1 MWRCINLAV
10 GSALLAAT
18 AFAASPEPYPVK
30 PIKLVVPFGTGSA
43 SDSRARLT
51 AQYMAK
57 TLGQPVI
64 VDNQPGAQGL
74 IGAGVVARSAPD
86 GYTILIGGVTINAAN
101 ASLFKKLPYDM
112 KNDFEPISKLGTA
125 PLVLVVGS
133 TSRFT
138 SVQSIISDAKSN
150 PGALS
155 FASGAASSRVAGEM
169 FRAMTGGLDLIH
181 VPYKGNGQ
189 SLIDIIAGRVD
200 MSFID
205 LSTVLTHIQD
215 GKLKPLAV
223 TSKQR
228 SRFLPDVPTMIEAGV
243 IGYELTGWSALYAP
257 AKTPAAIVAK
267 LNEAIV
273 KASEDPQFV
282 ETILKNGGDSEVS
295 SPSELAA
302 FTAAEAQKWSA
313 AIRAAG
319 IEPD

>member
-1 MWRCINLAV
+1 MWRCIKLAV
-10 GSALLAAT
+10 GALLTAT
-18 AFAASPEPYPVK
+18 AFAASAETYPSK
-30 PIKLVVPFGTGSA
+30 PIKLVVPFGTGSS
-43 SDSRARLT
+43 SDFRGRIT

-64 VDNQPGAQGL
+64 VDNQPGAQGI
-74 IGAGVVARSAPD
+74 IGAGMVARSAPD
-86 GYTILIGGVTINAAN
+86 GYTLLLGGVTINAAN

-112 KNDFEPISKLGTA
+112 KNDFEPISRLGTS
-125 PLVLVVGS
+125 PMVLVVAQ
-133 TSRFT
+133 TSRFN
-138 SVQSIISDAKSN
+138 SVQSIISDAKAN

-169 FRAMTGGLDLIH
+169 FKTMAGGLEMIH

-189 SLIDIIAGRVD
+189 SLGDIIAGRVD

-205 LSTVLTHIQD
+205 LSTVLNQIQD
-215 GKLKPLAV
+215 GKLKALAV
-223 TSKQR
+223 SSKQR
-228 SRFLPDVPTMIEAGV
+228 SPFLKDVPTLIETGL
-243 IGYELTGWSALYAP
+243 IGYELTGWSAMYAP
-257 AKTPAAIVAK
+257 ARTPAAIIAK

-282 ETILKNGGDSEVS
+282 ATLLKQGARSEFS

-319 IEPD
+319 IQPE